1 MVWSAAFV
9 LLGAGISYMA
19 VYSEQQNKIHL
30 SRNNWSSFWNGAVFL
45 SGVYLAVLNFVRLIA
60 LISLGA

>member
-1 MVWSAAFV
+1 MVWSLAFV

-30 SRNNWSSFWNGAVFL
+30 SRNNWSSFWNGALFIAGINIV
-45 SGVYLAVLNFVRLIA
+45 LANLLMLIP
-60 LISLGA
+60 LGG